1 MQEKTRIRNHSTVS
15 ESENSNT
22 SLNILKELRTKTE
35 CNSDNWMALQIRT
48 KQTKTKIIEISTFD
62 NKRVS
67 RYCIQK
73 KLILKKVSCVSQE
86 NKLVINEGVTKKIKH
101 SNFL

>member
-15 ESENSNT
+15 ELETSNT
-22 SLNILKELRTKTE
+22 LLNILKDLRTKTE
-35 CNSDNWMALQIRT
+35 CNSDHLMGLQIRT
-48 KQTKTKIIEISTFD
+48 KQTKNKIIKISTLD

-73 KLILKKVSCVSQE
+73 EIDLKKNKVSCVSQE
-86 NKLVINEGVTKKIKH
+86 
-101 SNFL
+101 S